1 MEKVPI
7 NKIIPL
13 SSVDGPGLRTSV
25 FVQKCNIHCLYCHN
39 PETQNLCTD
48 CGICVPSCPKK
59 ALEIRNEK
67 VIWDKRKCIS
77 CDTCIMKCPNR
88 ASPKIEYLTAKEVYE
103 RIRPSLGFIR
113 GITTSGG
120 ECSLYPEFL
129 SELFSLAKK
138 DHLSCLMDSNG
149 MVDYSIYPE
158 LMNLC
163 DGVMLD
169 IKSWKEETYHSL
181 TGFSNV
187 IVKKNL
193 SYLDR
198 IDKIEELRI
207 VYVPGYVDIKD
218 CLKKI
223 RDTIMPEHVRKTKI
237 KLIAFRKNGVRGI
250 LENHPSPTEEEM
262 LAMMDYASSIGFE
275 KVEKR

>member
-1 MEKVPI
+1 MERVPI

-25 FVQKCNIHCLYCHN
+25 FVQGCNIHCLYCHN
-39 PETQNLCTD
+39 PETQNFCTD
-48 CGICVPSCPKK
+48 CGICVPSCPNK
-59 ALEIRNEK
+59 ALEIKQEK
-67 VIWDKRKCIS
+67 VLWDKNKCIS
-77 CDTCIMKCPNR
+77 CDTCILRCPKN
-88 ASPKIEYLTAKEVYE
+88 ASPKIEYLTAEEVYE
-103 RIRPSLGFIR
+103 KIKPSLGFIR
-113 GITTSGG
+113 GITISGG
-120 ECSLYPEFL
+120 ECSLYPKFL
-129 SELFSLAKK
+129 TELFSLAKI
-138 DHLSCLMDSNG
+138 DQLSCLMDSNG

-181 TGFSNV
+181 TGFSNA

-193 SYLDR
+193 SFLDR

-207 VYVPGYVDIKD
+207 VFVPRQVDIKD
-218 CLKKI
+218 CLKGI
-223 RDTIMPEHVRKTKI
+223 HDTILPEHVKKTKI
-237 KLIAFRKNGVRGI
+237 KLISFRKNGVRGVLTNQI
-250 LENHPSPTEEEM
+250 SPSEEEM
-262 LAMMDYASSIGFE
+262 NAMMDYAYSLGFE